1 VSERHRHEYDIAWR
15 MSVEVEVPDAMDPE
29 SEEAYSLASLK
40 AADLLRESGPQVEDV
55 EYLGPVDEMRA

>member
-1 VSERHRHEYDIAWR
+1 
-15 MSVEVEVPDAMDPE
+15 MDPE